1 MKTGS
6 SHAAAEAA
14 ASTSTSGGG
23 ASAKTAAAAAYA
35 SISGRGAD
43 AKTAAVGAIA
53 RSNDERCLRRRI
65 QIRHK
70 ARDTKIHVTLD
81 ALNSTL
87 ASLTSP
93 LRLPFSVGLEARSK
107 GKRLSF
113 SSVSPPPWRC
123 KSADTRCHSVA
134 TSNPPNPRR
143 WGRGIRSLR
152 GGRNKYVQKCE
163 GGLNEDM

>member
-65 QIRHK
+65 QNHHTVCVVQCG
-70 ARDTKIHVTLD
+70 AVCCSVLTCGAVSHVHD
-81 ALNSTL
+81 SW
-87 ASLTSP
+87 ASLHVYAV
-93 LRLPFSVGLEARSK
+93 LQCCKVLQHGA
-107 GKRLSF
+107 
-113 SSVSPPPWRC
+113 VS
-123 KSADTRCHSVA
+123 
-134 TSNPPNPRR
+134 
-143 WGRGIRSLR
+143 
-152 GGRNKYVQKCE
+152 
-163 GGLNEDM
+163 